1 MASRTSG
8 TADKLAG
15 SAKDTIGSI
24 TSDHSLQA
32 EGKAQH
38 AAGTAQD
45 ETKKSQNRT
54 EAAGEGL
61 MGHVKQVF
69 GAVTGNDSKEA
80 EGRTQRT
87 KADVKDKLNQ

>member
-8 TADKLAG
+8 NADKLAG
-15 SAKDTIGSI
+15 SAKDTIGSL
-24 TSDHSLQA
+24 TGDRSLQA

-38 AAGTAQD
+38 AGGTAQD
-45 ETKKSQNRT
+45 EAKKSSNRT

-80 EGRTQRT
+80 EGRSERA
-87 KADVKDKLNQ
+87 KADVKE